1 MFTHKIISK
10 EFENGVLVLGV
21 EFTDGVKVITEGVK
35 PQDEVGFKYWL
46 RSRLASLNSLT
57 DLEQVSI
64 NDSIDLSEPDTRT
77 QAEIDKA
84 LWFAKY
90 GELERLEEIAAKNFL
105 TGVRITALNNKIST
119 VKSYLDDNAKVEYLD
134 FI

>member
-35 PQDEVGFKYWL
+35 PQDEVGFKHWL
-46 RSRLASLNSLT
+46 TSRLASLNSLA
-57 DLEQVSI
+57 DLEKVTVNS
-64 NDSIDLSEPDTRT
+64 SVDLVVTPPT
-77 QAEIDKA
+77 QAELDKE

-90 GELERLEEIAAKNFL
+90 EELEKLEKIAAKDFL
-105 TGVRITALNNKIST
+105 TNPPL
-119 VKSYLDDNAKVEYLD
+119 
-134 FI
+134 FIY

>member
-90 GELERLEEIAAKNFL
+90 GELERLEEIALKGFL
-105 TGVRITALNNKIST
+105 TGVKLTALNNKIST
-119 VKSYLDDNAKVEYLD
+119 VKSYLDTNAKVEYLD

>member
-1 MFTHKIISK
+1 MFTQKIISK

-21 EFTDGVKVITEGVK
+21 EFTDGVKVITEAVK

-90 GELERLEEIAAKNFL
+90 GELERLEEIALKGFL
-105 TGVRITALNNKIST
+105 TGVKLTALNNKIST
-119 VKSYLDDNAKVEYLD
+119 VKSYLDTNAKVEYLD